1 MASQITVGRFGLDIE
16 TSEIDTWDMDGDRV
30 RVSGMC
36 WFDTVAKALAAR
48 QQILGLADN
57 PDEPLVPVFWVED
70 SSLDGMYEVVSSS
83 VNTEVMTL
91 TEGVLP
97 WSMTLRRPRGS
108 ASMITEQILSGAGRD
123 GYFGVLT
130 PRFWTVA
137 GYGSKW
143 SSSSGSP
150 TSGTGQRNYY
160 DPTSVYVFDVIEHS
174 SLADA
179 TVANYQAPAGHYGGA
194 VTLRMGDPLYTMI
207 GRQTPNENLDW
218 EIDNKIVNVSA
229 PASGLNDL
237 CDIEF
242 YPPSGTDLPTV
253 TYTLKLGSYSGGAW
267 TNAGFNP
274 QVVTTTRNGREEV
287 SIRLRGSQA
296 SVDISV
302 RRGDRGA
309 VFTVRGD
316 TSTRWGI
323 GFSTTTAC
331 TTIDAKNKGICK
343 TVADADANV
352 PILVASGTVT
362 RDTTE
367 GRVYR
372 SADGSSVQV
381 YAGSTYTG
389 AAAPDTA
396 VWLQEAFYAAM
407 GEVARVVSVS

>member
-1 MASQITVGRFGLDIE
+1 MASQITIGRFGLDIE
-16 TSEIDTWDMDGDRV
+16 TTEIDTWDMGGDKV
-30 RVSGMC
+30 QVSGEIFC
-36 WFDTVAKALAAR
+36 SSVAQALAAR

-57 PDEPLVPVFWVED
+57 GDEPIVPVAWVED
-70 SSLDGMYEVVSSS
+70 SSLDGMYEVLSTRVE
-83 VNTEVMTL
+83 TAQMTL
-91 TEGVLP
+91 TNGVLP
-97 WSMTLRRPRGS
+97 WSAVLRRPRGG

-123 GYFGVLT
+123 GFFAVIT

-137 GYGSKW
+137 GYASKW
-143 SSSSGSP
+143 SSSTGSP
-150 TSGTGQRNYY
+150 TSSTGQRNYY
-160 DPTSVYVFDVIEHS
+160 DPSSVYVFDVIEHS

-179 TVANYQAPAGHYGGA
+179 TVTNYQAPAGHYGGA
-194 VTLRMGDPLYTMI
+194 VRLRMGDPLYTQI
-207 GRQTPNENLDW
+207 GRQTPNETLDW
-218 EIDNKIVNVSA
+218 EIDNKIVKVSA

-242 YPPSGTDLPTV
+242 YPPSGTALPTV
-253 TYTLKLGSYSGGAW
+253 TYTLKVGAFSGSWAN
-267 TNAGFNP
+267 TGFNP
-274 QVVTTTRNGREEV
+274 QTVTTTRNGREEV
-287 SIRLRGSQA
+287 SIRLRGETL
-296 SVDISV
+296 SVDISL

-309 VFTVRGD
+309 VFTIRGD

-323 GFSTTTAC
+323 GFDTTTAC
-331 TTIDAKNKGICK
+331 TVIDANNKGIYK

-362 RDTTE
+362 RDLTE

-372 SADGSSVQV
+372 SANGTSVQV
-381 YAGSTYTG
+381 YAGSSYTG

>member
-1 MASQITVGRFGLDIE
+1 MASQITIGRFGLDIE
-16 TSEIDTWDMDGDRV
+16 TTEIDTWDMGGDKV
-30 RVSGMC
+30 QVSGEIFC
-36 WFDTVAKALAAR
+36 SSVAQALAAR

-57 PDEPLVPVFWVED
+57 GDEPIVPVAWVED
-70 SSLDGMYEVVSSS
+70 SSLDGMYEVLSTRVE
-83 VNTEVMTL
+83 TAQMTL
-91 TEGVLP
+91 TNGVLP
-97 WSMTLRRPRGS
+97 WSAVLRRPRGG

-123 GYFGVLT
+123 GFFAVIT

-137 GYGSKW
+137 GYASKW
-143 SSSSGSP
+143 SSSTGSP
-150 TSGTGQRNYY
+150 TSSTGQRNYY
-160 DPTSVYVFDVIEHS
+160 DPSSVYVFDVIEHS

-179 TVANYQAPAGHYGGA
+179 TVTNYQAPAGHYGGA
-194 VTLRMGDPLYTMI
+194 VRLRMGDPLYTQI
-207 GRQTPNENLDW
+207 GRQTPNETLDW
-218 EIDNKIVNVSA
+218 EIDNKIVKVSA

-253 TYTLKLGSYSGGAW
+253 TYTLKLGQYTGGAW
-267 TNAGFNP
+267 SNTGFNP
-274 QVVTTTRNGREEV
+274 QTVTTTRNGREEV
-287 SIRLRGSQA
+287 SIRLRGAAQ
-296 SVDISV
+296 SVDISL

-309 VFTVRGD
+309 VFTIRAD
-316 TSTRWGI
+316 TSSRWGI

-331 TTIDAKNKGICK
+331 TVIDANNKGVYK

-362 RDTTE
+362 RDLVE

-372 SADGSSVQV
+372 SANGSSVQV
-381 YAGSTYTG
+381 YAGSSYTG